1 MTHFSCIQ
9 RNEGALAE
17 DSDGQRGV
25 TDVAPVGMSSD
36 FKRWKPDTHHK
47 TSAFIWH
54 KSDISLYRQLTQ
66 HYNNLAEDFAL
77 DTGKLILQ
85 TNTSR

>member
-1 MTHFSCIQ
+1 M
-9 RNEGALAE
+9 LAE

-25 TDVAPVGMSSD
+25 TDVAPVGMGSD

-54 KSDISLYRQLTQ
+54 LSIKVTLSLYRQLAP
-66 HYNNLAEDFAL
+66 HYNTLAEDFAL

-85 TNTSR
+85 TNTLC